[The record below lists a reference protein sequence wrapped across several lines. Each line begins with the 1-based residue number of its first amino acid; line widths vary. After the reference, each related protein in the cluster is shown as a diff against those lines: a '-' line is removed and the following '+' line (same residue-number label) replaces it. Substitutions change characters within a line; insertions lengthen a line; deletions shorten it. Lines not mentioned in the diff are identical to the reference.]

1 MVVDSCVFD
10 TALTRARD
18 FLYTLFSSSPASV
31 RLRWLHIFRYFF
43 STTHSYGF
51 HDHNLVDQI
60 LFLNRHLHPH
70 HQRLLLPYS
79 LLVNLM
85 ALHARAISH
94 PRPHH
99 QRLLLPY
106 SLLANLMSPHARAT
120 SHLRPH
126 HQRLLLPYSLLVNLK
141 ALLARHHQ
149 RHHQRRLLPRSLLV
163 NLKALLARHPHPHH
177 QQHHQQ
183 RLLPR
188 SLLANLNGAI
198 SLLTERT
205 TASSKRA
212 WTYLSSKV
220 DSAVGKFSGTWWAPE
235 CKFHHCTSLAL
246 YKHCC
251 VYLT

>member
-1 MVVDSCVFD
+1 
-10 TALTRARD
+10 
-18 FLYTLFSSSPASV
+18 
-31 RLRWLHIFRYFF
+31 
-43 STTHSYGF
+43 
-51 HDHNLVDQI
+51 
-60 LFLNRHLHPH
+60 
-70 HQRLLLPYS
+70 
-79 LLVNLM
+79 
-85 ALHARAISH
+85 
-94 PRPHH
+94 
-99 QRLLLPY
+99 
-106 SLLANLMSPHARAT
+106 
-120 SHLRPH
+120 
-126 HQRLLLPYSLLVNLK
+126 
-141 ALLARHHQ
+141 
-149 RHHQRRLLPRSLLV
+149 LV

>member
-60 LFLNRHLHPH
+60 LFLNR
-70 HQRLLLPYS
+70 
-79 LLVNLM
+79 
-85 ALHARAISH
+85 
-94 PRPHH
+94 
-99 QRLLLPY
+99 
-106 SLLANLMSPHARAT
+106 
-120 SHLRPH
+120 HLRPH